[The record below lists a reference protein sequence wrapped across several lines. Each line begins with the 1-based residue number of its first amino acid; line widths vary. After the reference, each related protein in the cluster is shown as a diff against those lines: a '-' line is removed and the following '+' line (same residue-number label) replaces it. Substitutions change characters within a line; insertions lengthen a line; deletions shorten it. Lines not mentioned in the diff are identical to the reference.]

1 MDWNEIFYVNG
12 YLREIIT
19 LCGYGL
25 LITALTAEL
34 ATACLLAVHKHL
46 EKFGAYGLLD
56 KLGKTVIFLYFIP
69 IVFCVLRIYHLG
81 VIVEGTFG
89 VAKPRGNYAFD
100 NTGELWIAILC
111 LIFVWLVVA
120 IWKLAAMYRRRKAEL
135 SRVLNGYPAP
145 KVLQDKLD
153 AMRSVIGLHR
163 PVELKCCYGIH
174 SAMTCG
180 IFRAK
185 VLIPTNEYSDRE
197 LEVIFAHELTHVKR
211 KDVLFR
217 TILDIGENLFWFC
230 PLIGR
235 LHSLLTKWSETCT
248 DIEAGDKVGGVK
260 TYFSVIASLLF
271 RTGAGAIHYG
281 VCMANGEKIEERIMR
296 IQNYQKEQKR
306 KGRKLIV
313 AMLCIATVLGGSLTA
328 LAAGEGVAALS
339 DAAYQALEIEEVSEV
354 ADPRVNDG
362 IEYIEEAGES
372 DKPVI
377 IQNPVMQQYSTFA
390 PLSWIVPADYICET
404 AYFSAYNGGY
414 IRVALEMDPADVTV
428 HIGIIEP
435 GGRKRYV
442 IVSGEV
448 DHKFTLTISGTYKV
462 YVENMSATTDINVY
476 GGYFYE

>member
-56 KLGKTVIFLYFIP
+56 KLGRAVMLLYFIP
-69 IVFCVLRIYHLG
+69 IVFCLLRLHHLRVTVGDTSGIVKWRDDNAFSNVGVLWT
-81 VIVEGTFG
+81 VIICLMV
-89 VAKPRGNYAFD
+89 V
-100 NTGELWIAILC
+100 WIVGA
-111 LIFVWLVVA
+111 VW
-120 IWKLAAMYRRRKAEL
+120 KMAAMIRRRNTEL

-153 AMRSVIGLHR
+153 AMRSVIGVHR

-313 AMLCIATVLGGSLTA
+313 AMLCIVTVLGGSLTA

-414 IRVALEMDPADVTV
+414 IRVELEMDPEDVTIHV
-428 HIGIIEP
+428 GIVEP

-442 IVSGEV
+442 IVSGSV
-448 DHKFTLTISGTYKV
+448 SHTFSLTISGTYKV